1 MAGHS
6 KWANIKRHKAAQDAK
21 RGKAFGKAI
30 REVTVAARINPD
42 PAANPRLRHAIDKA
56 LAINMTKDTIERAIA
71 RGGGSDEADRL
82 EEVNYEGYASGGI
95 AVIVETLT
103 DNRNRTVAEVR
114 HVFNKLGGNLGS
126 SGSVAFL
133 FSRCGQIIYD
143 SEQLDR
149 EALLEA
155 AIEAGAE
162 DVIDH
167 GDAGVEVLTK
177 SDELHQLREAL
188 AQQGYP
194 SSSDEI
200 IMRANDPGSID
211 SAAQEKLLR
220 FIDAL
225 DDLDDVQNVYCNV
238 ELD

>member
-149 EALLEA
+149 EALFEA

>member
-126 SGSVAFL
+126 NGSVAFL

-149 EALLEA
+149 EALFEA

>member
-143 SEQLDR
+143 FEQLDR
-149 EALLEA
+149 EALFEA

>member
-143 SEQLDR
+143 FEQLDR
-149 EALLEA
+149 EALFEA

-200 IMRANDPGSID
+200 IMRANDPSSID